1 MKIVFWAFAF
11 AIVVFT
17 IDLVMTNNQMVTF
30 ESWLLSWR
38 TELPLGLTVLLG
50 LAVGIFI
57 GGLVSWFGSGRAWWR
72 ARGARKK
79 VETLEQELTGLARRA
94 ESAERDAINS
104 SLPSPS
110 DIPPGNGSDRAD
122 TSTAAER
129 S

>member
-1 MKIVFWAFAF
+1 MKILFWVFAF
-11 AIVVFT
+11 AIVILT
-17 IDLVMTNNQMVTF
+17 IDLVMTNNQTVTF

-50 LAVGIFI
+50 LATGIFI

-94 ESAERDAINS
+94 ESAEREAIS
-104 SLPSPS
+104 TALPAPGGK
-110 DIPPGNGSDRAD
+110 PPGNGTGRAD
-122 TSTAAER
+122 ASVAAER

>member
-1 MKIVFWAFAF
+1 MKIVFWIFAF
-11 AIVVFT
+11 AIVVLT
-17 IDLVMTNNQMVTF
+17 IDLVMTNNQMVSF

-50 LAVGIFI
+50 LATGIFI

-79 VETLEQELTGLARRA
+79 VESLEQELTGLARRA
-94 ESAERDAINS
+94 ETAERDAIGTA
-104 SLPSPS
+104 LTGPV
-110 DIPPGNGSDRAD
+110 DRKPGNAPERAEPQ
-122 TSTAAER
+122 TAAER

>member
-1 MKIVFWAFAF
+1 MKILFWVFAF
-11 AIVVFT
+11 TIVVLT
-17 IDLVMTNNQMVTF
+17 VDLVMTNNQMVTF

-50 LAVGIFI
+50 LALGILI

-79 VETLEQELTGLARRA
+79 VETLELELSGLARRA
-94 ESAERDAINS
+94 ESAEREAINTA
-104 SLPSPS
+104 LPGPS
-110 DIPPGNGSDRAD
+110 DMSPENGANRAEP
-122 TSTAAER
+122 AAAHR